1 MTLSHKNVATKSIRK
16 WRHGG
21 SFGDGL
27 RKLATP
33 ATFTNALIAAA
44 ISTAVCV
51 SLVIAPGTIGLLGAG
66 LALIMLAIAVIDGR
80 SFIIPDWLNAAGI
93 VLAIVYAAVREP
105 EAVGPAVAGAL
116 LRGLA
121 IALVLFLVRDGYARL
136 RGSQG
141 IGLGDVKLAF
151 VAGAWLDWVMIPFA
165 MELAAFAAL
174 ATYLLR
180 QLVLKHPI
188 SARARMPFGLFF
200 APAIWIC
207 WAIEMRWADLF

>member
-16 WRHGG
+16 GRHGG
-21 SFGDGL
+21 SFEDSL

-44 ISTAVCV
+44 LSTAVCV
-51 SLVIAPGTIGLLGAG
+51 SLIIAPGTIGLLGAG

-105 EAVGPAVAGAL
+105 EAVGPAVAVAL

-136 RGSQG
+136 RGRQG
-141 IGLGDVKLAF
+141 IGLGDIKLAF
-151 VAGAWLDWVMIPFA
+151 VAGAWLDWATIPLA
-165 MELAAFAAL
+165 IELAASAAL

-180 QLVLKHPI
+180 RLVSKQPI
-188 SARARMPFGLFF
+188 SATTRIPFGLFF
-200 APAIWIC
+200 GPAIWIC
-207 WAIEMRWADLF
+207 WAIEMNWANLF

>member
-1 MTLSHKNVATKSIRK
+1 MTLHHKNVTTKSIGKGR
-16 WRHGG
+16 RSGFLEH
-21 SFGDGL
+21 DL
-27 RKLATP
+27 RKLATS
-33 ATFTNALIAAA
+33 AAFINALIAAA
-44 ISTAVCV
+44 MGAAVYV

-66 LALIMLAIAVIDGR
+66 LALIMLTIALIDGR

-93 VLAIVYAAVREP
+93 VLAMVYAAVREP
-105 EAVGPAVAGAL
+105 EAMGQAVVVAL

-121 IALVLFLVRDGYARL
+121 IALVIFLVRYGYAKL
-136 RGSQG
+136 RGRQG
-141 IGLGDVKLAF
+141 IGLGDIKLAF